1 MIQFS
6 KLLADIGLVSLSAKL
21 LAIFINPMNL
31 LLNLSLVLSRQL
43 LSHTKTIFL
52 SSFFFTL
59 LITYARVFSLKCYFS
74 YNLTIMP

>member
-1 MIQFS
+1 MIQFA
-6 KLLADIGLVSLSAKL
+6 KLLANIGLVSLPAKL

-31 LLNLSLVLSRQL
+31 LLNLSLELSRQL

-59 LITYARVFSLKCYFS
+59 LITYARVFSPQVLFF
-74 YNLTIMP
+74 I